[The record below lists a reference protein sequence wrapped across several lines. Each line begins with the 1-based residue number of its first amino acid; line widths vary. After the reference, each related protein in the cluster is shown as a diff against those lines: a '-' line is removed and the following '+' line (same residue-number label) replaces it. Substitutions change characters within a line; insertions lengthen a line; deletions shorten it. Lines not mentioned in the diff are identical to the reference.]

1 MRWELLGHTTTFSN
15 LQHIAK
21 DKKIKPQSIDSE
33 FKIHECD
40 QGVYMHYYFD
50 KLNKEQMPARL
61 WHWHG
66 DVIILLNSSILKDF
80 TFRVCPGMSFGCKNN
95 ESYMHSEKNLKRKPN
110 MQKIQKII
118 NNYIAIP
125 RPSWDELSGFL
136 QSHEVIFYDNI
147 PIKYIEC
154 IIVDMRKD
162 SKEFKKIQ
170 EMFPTV
176 KIINVRNIED
186 DYFKKKEATEK
197 VTIKPYYSRI
207 IHPLLEEIGSHQT
220 HHV

>member
-80 TFRVCPGMSFGCKNN
+80 TFRVCPGISVGCKNN

-154 IIVDMRKD
+154 IIV
-162 SKEFKKIQ
+162 KENFKKTQ
-170 EMFPTV
+170 EMFPNV
-176 KIINVRNIED
+176 RIINYTED
-186 DYFKKKEATEK
+186 DYFKKKK
-197 VTIKPYYSRI
+197 VTIKTYYSKI
-207 IHPLLEEIGSHQT
+207 IHPLLEEIGSHQA